1 MNLFANRDRSIQ
13 RNTILVCPQEKDP
26 FLGMSEEDMNKLDR
40 VLFSEE
46 GQKVF
51 ETSVRPVGSV
61 VANKAH
67 LLTTELHELT
77 AIGHNDFIIDDVII
91 QVGHE

>member
-1 MNLFANRDRSIQ
+1 
-13 RNTILVCPQEKDP
+13 
-26 FLGMSEEDMNKLDR
+26 MNKLDR

-67 LLTTELHELT
+67 QLTTELHELS
-77 AIGHNDFIIDDVII
+77 AIGHSDFIIDDVII
-91 QVGHE
+91 QVGDKVPILIY